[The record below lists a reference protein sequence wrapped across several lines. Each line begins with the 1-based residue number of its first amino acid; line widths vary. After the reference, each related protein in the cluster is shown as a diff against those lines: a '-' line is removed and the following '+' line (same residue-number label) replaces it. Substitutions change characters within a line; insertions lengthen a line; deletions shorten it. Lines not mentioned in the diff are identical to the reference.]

1 MRFKLVEDWD
11 IQLNES
17 VECFNSGN
25 STNLKTFDISDSK
38 EIGIH
43 CGTKECAEEVAKR
56 KGYKHMCKLTFDDS
70 KCLPVSED
78 LTSIWSS
85 MEIIRVLRKSF
96 NSDELTALQNQ
107 MRQYADSANKT
118 IMYSTLIR
126 EFILNHGYNVISY
139 TNEIE
144 DKGSTS
150 YIILDT
156 SVIKNVEEVV

>member
-11 IQLNES
+11 LPLTES

-25 STNLKTFDISDSK
+25 STNLKTFDISNSK

-43 CGTKECAEEVAKR
+43 CGTKECAEEVAER
-56 KGYKHMCKLTFDDS
+56 NGYKHLCKLTFDNS

-78 LTSIWSS
+78 LTATWGS
-85 MEIIRVLRKSF
+85 MEIIRVLRKVF
-96 NSDELTALQNQ
+96 NSDEVTALQNQ
-107 MRQYADSANKT
+107 MRQYADSASKE

-126 EFILNHGYNVISY
+126 EFILNHGYNVVSY

-156 SVIKNVEEVV
+156 SVITNVEEVV